1 MGKIAFIFPGQGSQY
16 PGMGQEIYEA
26 CPGARAVFD
35 RASEVLGYDM
45 AEVCFKGTPEDLS
58 LTEITQPAIL
68 TVSYAIARVL
78 VAKGVRPDA
87 LAGLSLGEYS
97 GLVLGGALAFE
108 EALTLVTRRG
118 QLMQNEVPKGRGMMA
133 AILGLENHLVEE
145 ACRLAGDLGIVEPV
159 NYNCPGQLVIAGEV
173 AAVEKGMAVARTL
186 GAKKAVPLKVSAP
199 FHTSMLR
206 GAGEKLKEVLNEV
219 TLGPLQIPLINNVAA
234 VPNLDPSDTYDKLIQ
249 QVYRPVLWEDSIQ
262 YLINEGFDTFIEV
275 GPSRSLSNF
284 VKRISKAVTILN
296 VEDIASLNKTMESLG
311 GAHES

>member
-26 CPGARAVFD
+26 CPEARAVFD

-45 AEVCFKGTPEDLS
+45 AEVCFQGTPEDLS

-262 YLINEGFDTFIEV
+262 HLINEGFDTFIEV